1 MYTFTVFVM
10 AILSNIGRFV
20 QKKKVGI
27 ITEYFLTL
35 NVYAYMLQIFCWFCI
50 MLVATSVVGYI
61 IKVFFPLKNYLCS
74 FMAEMNFDTKNLWI
88 HVQLTDFKTSSVL

>member
-1 MYTFTVFVM
+1 M

-35 NVYAYMLQIFCWFCI
+35 NVLCLYAADFVLCLLLQV
-50 MLVATSVVGYI
+50 LK
-61 IKVFFPLKNYLCS
+61 KVELFLYEQYCK
-74 FMAEMNFDTKNLWI
+74 
-88 HVQLTDFKTSSVL
+88 